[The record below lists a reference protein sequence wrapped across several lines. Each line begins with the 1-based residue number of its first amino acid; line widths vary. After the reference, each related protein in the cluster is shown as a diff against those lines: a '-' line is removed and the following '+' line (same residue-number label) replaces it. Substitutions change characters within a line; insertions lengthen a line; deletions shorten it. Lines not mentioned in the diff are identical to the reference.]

1 MELMNRVCRLR
12 DRPDERSETVTD
24 SEKLWLAR
32 SREGDVESFEKLIE
46 RYQKTAYNVALR
58 MMRNEEDAK
67 DATQEALIKAF
78 RSIRSFRGESGFST
92 WLYRILVNTCKDELR
107 KRRGNLVS
115 LEQGRQTEAGFEAIE
130 LADETFAPEVVLE
143 SRTIRQTIN
152 EAIRTLP
159 EQNRAAVVLRDV
171 QGYSYEDIGAI
182 LGCPVGTV
190 KSRINRGR
198 QLLKEALSL
207 KPVSEGGSL

>member
-1 MELMNRVCRLR
+1 M
-12 DRPDERSETVTD
+12 DIPDERSGTVTD

-58 MMRNEEDAK
+58 MMHHEEDAK

-78 RSIRSFRGESGFST
+78 RSIQSFRGDSGFST

-107 KRRGNLVS
+107 KRRGNTVS
-115 LEQGRQTEAGFEAIE
+115 LEQGRQTESGYEAID
-130 LADETFAPEVVLE
+130 LADVTFAPEEVLKNQD
-143 SRTIRQTIN
+143 TRQTIN
-152 EAIRTLP
+152 TAIQALP
-159 EQNRAAVVLRDV
+159 EQNRTAVILRDV
-171 QGYSYEDIGAI
+171 QGYSYEDIGI
-182 LGCPVGTV
+182 LLGCPVGTV

-198 QLLKEALSL
+198 QLLKESLSVKL
-207 KPVSEGGSL
+207 FSEGGSL

>member
-1 MELMNRVCRLR
+1 M
-12 DRPDERSETVTD
+12 TD

-58 MMRNEEDAK
+58 MMHHEEDAK

-78 RSIRSFRGESGFST
+78 RSIQSFRGDSGFST

-107 KRRGNLVS
+107 KRRGNTVS
-115 LEQGRQTEAGFEAIE
+115 LEQGRQTESGFEAIE
-130 LADETFAPEVVLE
+130 LADETFAPEVVLGNAA
-143 SRTIRQTIN
+143 TRQTIN
-152 EAIRTLP
+152 EAIRALP
-159 EQNRAAVVLRDV
+159 EQNRTAIVLRDV
-171 QGYSYEDIGAI
+171 QGYSYEDIGVL

-198 QLLKEALSL
+198 HLLKESL
-207 KPVSEGGSL
+207 APKLLSEGGSL

>member
-1 MELMNRVCRLR
+1 M
-12 DRPDERSETVTD
+12 TD

-58 MMRNEEDAK
+58 MMHHEEDAK

-78 RSIRSFRGESGFST
+78 RSIQSFRGDSGFST

-107 KRRGNLVS
+107 KRRGNTVS
-115 LEQGRQTEAGFEAIE
+115 LEQGRQTESGYEAID
-130 LADETFAPEVVLE
+130 LADVTFAPEEVLKNQD
-143 SRTIRQTIN
+143 TRQTIN
-152 EAIRTLP
+152 TAIQALP
-159 EQNRAAVVLRDV
+159 EQNRTAVILRDV
-171 QGYSYEDIGAI
+171 QGYSYEDIGI
-182 LGCPVGTV
+182 LLGCPVGTV

-198 QLLKEALSL
+198 QLLKESLSVKL
-207 KPVSEGGSL
+207 FSEGGSL

>member
-1 MELMNRVCRLR
+1 M
-12 DRPDERSETVTD
+12 TD

-58 MMRNEEDAK
+58 MMHHEEDAK

-78 RSIRSFRGESGFST
+78 RSIQSFRGDSGFST

-107 KRRGNLVS
+107 KRRGNIVS
-115 LEQGRQTEAGFEAIE
+115 LEQGRHTESGFEAIE

-143 SRTIRQTIN
+143 QAATRQTIN
-152 EAIRTLP
+152 QAIRSLP
-159 EQNRAAVVLRDV
+159 EQNRTVIILRDV
-171 QGYSYEDIGAI
+171 QGYSYEDIGTL

-198 QLLKEALSL
+198 LLLKESLSPKL
-207 KPVSEGGSL
+207 LSEGGSL

>member
-1 MELMNRVCRLR
+1 
-12 DRPDERSETVTD
+12 VTD

-58 MMRNEEDAK
+58 MMHHEEDAK

-78 RSIRSFRGESGFST
+78 RSIQSFRGDSGFST

-107 KRRGNLVS
+107 KRRGNTVS
-115 LEQGRQTEAGFEAIE
+115 LEQGRQTESGFEAIE
-130 LADETFAPEVVLE
+130 LADETFAPEVVLGNAA
-143 SRTIRQTIN
+143 TRQTIN
-152 EAIRTLP
+152 EAIRALP
-159 EQNRAAVVLRDV
+159 EQNRTAIVLRDV
-171 QGYSYEDIGAI
+171 QGYSYEDIGVL

-198 QLLKEALSL
+198 LLLKESL
-207 KPVSEGGSL
+207 TSKLLSEGGSL

>member
-1 MELMNRVCRLR
+1 M
-12 DRPDERSETVTD
+12 DIPDERSETVTD

-32 SREGDVESFEKLIE
+32 SREGDVESFEKLIG

-58 MMRNEEDAK
+58 MMHHEEDAK
-67 DATQEALIKAF
+67 DVTQEALIKAF
-78 RSIRSFRGESGFST
+78 KSIQSFRGDSGFST

-107 KRRGNLVS
+107 KRRGNTVS
-115 LEQGRQTEAGFEAIE
+115 LEQGRQSDSGFEAIE

-143 SRTIRQTIN
+143 SVTTRQTIN
-152 EAIRTLP
+152 EAIRALP
-159 EQNRAAVVLRDV
+159 EQNRTAVILRDV
-171 QGYSYEDIGAI
+171 QGYSYEDIGVL

-198 QLLKEALSL
+198 HLLKESL
-207 KPVSEGGSL
+207 TLKLLSEGGSL